1 MQKGCLVLEYIGK
14 WGKSVNVCEVMVVV
28 GEGLISRL
36 DRKCLCRW
44 KSNVDT
50 LRTVY
55 RKQPTLQLFV
65 CIYVCL

>member
-1 MQKGCLVLEYIGK
+1 MA
-14 WGKSVNVCEVMVVV
+14 VVV
-28 GEGLISRL
+28 GKGLMSGS

-44 KSNVDT
+44 RSTADT

-65 CIYVCL
+65 CIYTTAFD